1 MTDHYAQL
9 MTTFPAFEGY
19 TIHGTKRMLE
29 SGLVR
34 ELSNGDP
41 LFKEGDPARTAVLV
55 LTGKVELFVERHGR
69 VLPLTEAEPGR
80 MLGELAVLG
89 GAMRASSART
99 LDATAVVEWE
109 TDTFRRLVMGDAVLS
124 ERVFR
129 QAMRTLVEEELALVA
144 SLAAVKEVANS

>member
-1 MTDHYAQL
+1 
-9 MTTFPAFEGY
+9 
-19 TIHGTKRMLE
+19 
-29 SGLVR
+29 
-34 ELSNGDP
+34 
-41 LFKEGDPARTAVLV
+41 
-55 LTGKVELFVERHGR
+55 
-69 VLPLTEAEPGR
+69 